1 MKKGS
6 SKLAFGW
13 SFFPHGK
20 KGTTIVPEWLIKL
33 VMEVLEILAVVLII
47 AGIGYVIW
55 QAQKDPQDQDF
66 KRVLDA
72 TAKLINDY
80 DDGKIYGNQEI
91 TVPIVSKEPLDIAF
105 YPDGGGEDKCGKKP
119 CICMYHFLDD
129 KSKKTCKTIDITPKC
144 TTAACGGQLCA
155 GPLYPPTTESK
166 GGSVSVKII
175 CTTAGSQFIV
185 T

>member
-1 MKKGS
+1 M
-6 SKLAFGW
+6 
-13 SFFPHGK
+13 K

-72 TAKLINDY
+72 TAKLLNDY
-80 DDGKIYGNQEI
+80 DDGKIHGKEEI
-91 TVPIVSKEPLDIAF
+91 TVPIVSKDPLDIAF
-105 YPDGGGEDKCGKKP
+105 YPDGGGESKCKNKP
-119 CICMYHFLDD
+119 CLCMYHSTSDG
-129 KSKKTCKTIDITPKC
+129 SKTTCKIINIASKC
-144 TTAACGGQLCA
+144 TTAECGGALCS
-155 GPLYPPTTESK
+155 GLYYPPTRESK
-166 GGSVSVKII
+166 GGAVTVKIE